1 MSRISIKI
9 VEVHQPSRSV
19 VVKFASENSARS
31 IDEYDGLAFNVANF
45 SSLTPEEF
53 IESIRPQI
61 SKLVAARDQ
70 SEKIV
75 DSIDVSQWQG
85 FSTTIDA
92 IDIVN
97 VDPVVAAQIIP
108 ALANPEVIL

>member
-1 MSRISIKI
+1 MSMISIKI

-19 VVKFASENSARS
+19 VVKFASEHSARP

-70 SEKIV
+70 SERV
-75 DSIDVSQWQG
+75 VESINVSEWQG
-85 FSTTIDA
+85 FSTTVESIEIPEVA
-92 IDIVN
+92 
-97 VDPVVAAQIIP
+97 PVISAQIIP
-108 ALANPEVIL
+108 ALTNPEVIL

>member
-19 VVKFASENSARS
+19 VVKFASENSSKS

-45 SSLTPEEF
+45 SSLTPQEF

-61 SKLVAARDQ
+61 SKLVSARDQ

-75 DSIDVSQWQG
+75 ESIDVKEWQG
-85 FSTTIDA
+85 FSTTVESIEL
-92 IDIVN
+92 VH
-97 VDPVVAAQIIP
+97 VDPTIAAQIIP